1 MQLTEPER
9 DAIIEL
15 FNLGMG
21 KAAGALGQ
29 MVDAEVS
36 LSVPNLDIIRR
47 THAPEQ
53 LGCPVGQRICAV
65 RQTFAGPF
73 DGQAMLIFPEGSSLE
88 LVRRLLPDSPP
99 IGDMTDLE
107 EEALTEVG
115 NVILNHCLASFAN
128 LLHAEIRTE
137 IPVYQIGRPEEIVGS
152 TGGSSSQRLC
162 PADPGRFRPLREA
175 YRRTCPVPSGYRL
188 HPGVPGGHPRFPGK
202 HGYVTSRDRSRHVHS
217 SHPFR
222 LAEPFGS
229 DRP

>member
-1 MQLTEPER
+1 MPVMELSEPER

-29 MVDAEVS
+29 MVDEEVS
-36 LSVPNLDIIRR
+36 LSVPSLDIIRR
-47 THAPEQ
+47 TDASDQ

-65 RQTFAGPF
+65 RQSFAGPF

-128 LLHAEIRTE
+128 LLDQEIRTE
-137 IPVYQIGRPEEIVGS
+137 IPIYQIGRAEEIIGS
-152 TGGSSSQRLC
+152 TNAEETNNYVLIIRVDFGLFAKRI
-162 PADPGRFRPLREA
+162 E
-175 YRRTCPVPSGYRL
+175 
-188 HPGVPGGHPRFPGK
+188 GHVLFIQDIASIQAFQAAIRAF
-202 HGYVTSRDRSRHVHS
+202 
-217 SHPFR
+217 
-222 LAEPFGS
+222 LATL
-229 DRP
+229 DL

>member
-47 THAPEQ
+47 AHAPEQ

-137 IPVYQIGRPEEIVGS
+137 IPIYQIGRPEEIVGS
-152 TGGSSSQRLC
+152 SGGSSTN
-162 PADPGRFRPLREA
+162 A
-175 YRRTCPVPSGYRL
+175 YVLLIRVDFGLFAKRIE
-188 HPGVPGGHPRFPGK
+188 GHVLFLQDIASIQALQAAIRAF
-202 HGYVTSRDRSRHVHS
+202 
-217 SHPFR
+217 
-222 LAEPFGS
+222 LAS
-229 DRP
+229 MDM

>member
-1 MQLTEPER
+1 MELSGAER

-21 KAAGALGQ
+21 RAASALGQ

-36 LSVPNLDIIRR
+36 LSVPSLDIIRR
-47 THAPEQ
+47 INAPEQ
-53 LGCPVGQRICAV
+53 IGCPVGQRICAV

-137 IPVYQIGRPEEIVGS
+137 IPVYQIGRPEEIAELVAYLCGRRNTYIS
-152 TGGSSSQRLC
+152 GQNVVIDGGFS
-162 PADPGRFRPLREA
+162 
-175 YRRTCPVPSGYRL
+175 RT
-188 HPGVPGGHPRFPGK
+188 
-202 HGYVTSRDRSRHVHS
+202 
-217 SHPFR
+217 
-222 LAEPFGS
+222 
-229 DRP
+229 

>member
-1 MQLTEPER
+1 MTAMEISEPER

-36 LSVPNLDIIRR
+36 LSVPSLDIIRR
-47 THAPEQ
+47 TQAPEQ
-53 LGCPVGQRICAV
+53 LGCPAGERICAV
-65 RQTFAGPF
+65 RQSFAGPF

-128 LLHAEIRTE
+128 LLHSEIRTE
-137 IPVYQIGRPEEIVGS
+137 IPIYQIGRPEEIIGS
-152 TGGSSSQRLC
+152 NGN
-162 PADPGRFRPLREA
+162 PAVNA
-175 YRRTCPVPSGYRL
+175 YVLIIRVDFGLFAKRIE
-188 HPGVPGGHPRFPGK
+188 GHVLFLQDIASIQVFQAAIRAF
-202 HGYVTSRDRSRHVHS
+202 
-217 SHPFR
+217 
-222 LAEPFGS
+222 LASMEL
-229 DRP
+229 

>member
-1 MQLTEPER
+1 MPAMQITEPER

-21 KAAGALGQ
+21 KAPSALGQ

-36 LSVPNLDIIRR
+36 LSVPSLDIIRR
-47 THAPEQ
+47 AKAPEQ
-53 LGCPVGQRICAV
+53 IGCPVGQRICAV
-65 RQTFAGPF
+65 RQSFAGPF

-128 LLHAEIRTE
+128 LLHSEIRTE
-137 IPVYQIGRPEEIVGS
+137 IPVYQIGRPEEIIGS
-152 TGGSSSQRLC
+152 TGVSSTN
-162 PADPGRFRPLREA
+162 A
-175 YRRTCPVPSGYRL
+175 YVLLIRVDFGLFAKRIE
-188 HPGVPGGHPRFPGK
+188 GHVLFLQDIASIQAFQAAIRAF
-202 HGYVTSRDRSRHVHS
+202 
-217 SHPFR
+217 
-222 LAEPFGS
+222 LAS
-229 DRP
+229 MDM